1 MTLVDLAQFFGK
13 KNGEQLS
20 LLEKLGPEPLSYE
33 FDENSLFNS
42 SIGKTKNIK
51 TFIMDST
58 IVVGVGNIYA

>member
-1 MTLVDLAQFFGK
+1 MRFHVPRRFGSILWQ

-51 TFIMDST
+51 TIT
-58 IVVGVGNIYA
+58 